1 MLALSN
7 SNVKMFCEYF
17 LFFIR
22 ILRKYAI
29 VTEKDTQIN
38 ELKAKLAAAGIELTN
53 KKDQTIGISPIA

>member
-38 ELKAKLAAAGIELTN
+38 ELKAKLAAAGIE
-53 KKDQTIGISPIA
+53 